1 MTSLLD
7 TQAFL
12 FASYEPSRLSPAA
25 QAAIADTSAE
35 RLLSDVSCW
44 EMATKL
50 AIGKLGV
57 PGDLRDFIEKQCW
70 LLALRP
76 LAITREHTLRVASLP
91 LHHRDPFDRLLVAQ
105 ALIEGVPLISNDYA
119 LDAYGITRIW

>member
-12 FASYEPSRLSPAA
+12 FASYEPARLSPAA
-25 QAAIADTSAE
+25 QAAIADTATE

-50 AIGKLGV
+50 AIGKLVV
-57 PGDLRDFIEKQCW
+57 PGNLRDFIERQSR

-105 ALIEGVPLISNDYA
+105 ALLEGVPLISNDYT
-119 LDAYGITRIW
+119 LDRYGITRIW